1 VCLIIYSSPHLSLL
15 HVCTY
20 TYKIL
25 YNLFDWP
32 TRPHSQLVVVG
43 IANTMDLPDRLGD
56 KIKSR
61 ATHEPINFK
70 SYSRGQVE
78 TIIKSRLKEFVN
90 VFEESAIT
98 IAAAKVSAYS
108 GDIRL
113 ALQICSR
120 AADLR
125 RSKMLLNKEQSSMAE
140 MMSRAS
146 GGSSTS
152 SSTSAG
158 SSLVSKADVLEVIK
172 QLNESTHVEA
182 LHTLS
187 PCQVFVLVAL
197 GAEIRFEEE
206 KTFFF
211 FFKSKKYLF

>member
-1 VCLIIYSSPHLSLL
+1 M
-15 HVCTY
+15 Y
-20 TYKIL
+20 TLYKIL

-125 RSKMLLNKEQSSMAE
+125 RSKTLLNKEQSSIAV
-140 MMSRAS
+140 
-146 GGSSTS
+146 TS
-152 SSTSAG
+152 ASSTSA
-158 SSLVSKADVLEVIK
+158 SSASATTSLVSKADVLEVIK

-197 GAEIRFEEE
+197 GAEIRFL
-206 KTFFF
+206 
-211 FFKSKKYLF
+211 KKRNRNRK